1 MNALRLVCWLVVTL
15 LELAGA
21 AAARP
26 ADPSLLKVNRLLLE
40 SRIEEADAALR
51 PIESSR
57 ASDPSVLLLRGEILF
72 QLGSYDESA
81 KILRKAVADGRLP
94 AAELSEGRA
103 MLELAT
109 ATAEATRGLV
119 EQRSPSGHFV
129 FRYRRGKDEV
139 LIPYASAALDKA
151 WTALASDFA
160 DSSDPQAAAP
170 TAPVRVEIYEEI
182 ADLAR
187 VSTLTLHEIETSGTI
202 ALCKWNRLMI
212 VSPKA
217 LLRGYPW
224 LDTLTHEYT
233 HYIVSRAG
241 RGQVPLWVHEGLAK
255 FEEKRWRG
263 PSGGGLSPA
272 MEQLL
277 STALQKKRLISFEQM
292 SPSMAKLPSQE
303 DTALAFAEVYT
314 FIEYLHVR
322 AGFGG
327 IRTLIRSLADGLG
340 EARAMQTAFGVPFD
354 ELDHGWRGYLR
365 GRKTRSRSGLLTEK
379 LRFRKPGTSKT
390 ATAEDDESGDI
401 SDPKVRG
408 FVRLGGLLRARGRLQ
423 AAAFEYEKAASQAGA
438 PHPLVGLKLG
448 RTYLD
453 QNDAERAVAA
463 LELPSEQYP
472 DWAGLQ
478 AALGTAYLRKGDLT
492 KAETALEAAV
502 ATSPFDPNVHCGLK
516 AIYEQRKSPQLDQ
529 ASRACTLLSGH

>member
-1 MNALRLVCWLVVTL
+1 VSAFRFICWLLLGILVTV
-15 LELAGA
+15 GS

-26 ADPSLLKVNRLLLE
+26 ADPALLKVSRLLFE
-40 SRIEEADAALR
+40 NRIEQADAALK
-51 PIESSR
+51 PIESTR
-57 ASDPSVLLLRGEILF
+57 AADPSVLLLRGEILF
-72 QLGSYDESA
+72 QLGSYDESV
-81 KILRKAVADGRLP
+81 KVLRKAMADSRLP
-94 AAELSEGRA
+94 AAEQNEGRA
-103 MLELAT
+103 MLDLAV

-119 EQRSPSGHFV
+119 EQTSPSGHFV

-139 LIPYASAALDKA
+139 LIPHASAALDKA
-151 WTALASDFA
+151 WAALAQDFA
-160 DSSDPQAAAP
+160 DSNDPQAAAP
-170 TAPVRVEIYEEI
+170 IAPVRVEIYEEI

-187 VSTLTLHEIETSGTI
+187 VSTLTLREIETSGTI

-241 RGQVPLWVHEGLAK
+241 RGQVPLWIHEGLAK

-277 STALQKKRLISFEQM
+277 STAQQKKRLITFEQM

-314 FIEYLHVR
+314 FIEYLHGR

-327 IRTLIRSLADGLG
+327 IRTLISALSEGVG
-340 EARAMQTAFGVPFD
+340 ESKAMHSAFGVPFD
-354 ELDHGWRGYLR
+354 ELDHGWRSFLR
-365 GRKTRSRSGLLTEK
+365 GRKVRARLGPYAEK
-379 LRFRKPGTSKT
+379 LRFRKQPSSKASPT
-390 ATAEDDESGDI
+390 EEDESGDI

-408 FVRLGGLLRARGRLQ
+408 FVRLGGLLRARGRLH
-423 AAAFEYEKAASQAGA
+423 AAAFEYEKAASQAAA

-453 QNDAERAVAA
+453 LNDAERAITA
-463 LELPSEQYP
+463 LEPASEQYP
-472 DWAGLQ
+472 EWAGLQ

-492 KAETALEAAV
+492 KAEAALEGAIS
-502 ATSPFDPNVHCGLK
+502 TSPYDPNVHCGLK
-516 AIYEQRKSPQLDQ
+516 TIYEQRKSPQLEQ
-529 ASRACTLLSGH
+529 ASRACGLLGGR